1 MHPLHHTH
9 TDALSHT
16 AAPADHVPIAV
27 PPDRV
32 PSEPPAVEL
41 PAVGVPPAF
50 ITTTADSMQ
59 MTSTYEVPPEVIA
72 TTSDS
77 TQMTCTY
84 AVPPE
89 CIAATSDS
97 KQMTST
103 YEYLERLESRDRPPE
118 KSGTA
123 LDGLKREVSLRSWRT

>member
-16 AAPADHVPIAV
+16 ADHVPIAV

-32 PSEPPAVEL
+32 PSELPAVEL

-50 ITTTADSMQ
+50 ITTTSDSTQ
-59 MTSTYEVPPEVIA
+59 MTSTYEVPPELIA

-103 YEYLERLESRDRPPE
+103 YEYLERLESRGRPPE

-123 LDGLKREVSLRSWRT
+123 VDGQKREVLCR